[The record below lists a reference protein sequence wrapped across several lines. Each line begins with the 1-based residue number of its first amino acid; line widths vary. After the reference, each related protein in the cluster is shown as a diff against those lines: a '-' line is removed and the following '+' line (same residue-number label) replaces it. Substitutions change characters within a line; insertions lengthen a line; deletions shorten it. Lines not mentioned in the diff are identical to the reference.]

1 MISAFIASQADETR
15 SFRVSDYQDAS
26 WFKECVICFGKLLH
40 TLKQDPHTRC
50 LRPYTYL
57 S

>member
-50 LRPYTYL
+50 LRPYT
-57 S
+57 